1 MHFSTQFSIQ
11 PDFFILFLP
20 NCHICIFLI
29 FFGTCRLTGTEETVR
44 AAMKR
49 LTQGMSDF
57 NKAISSAKI
66 EEEKTKIVSFCDLV
80 DIMVWQSLFQN
91 YVLTFLHLFTIWM
104 FFFAE
109 GRSADCNKDNALI

>member
-1 MHFSTQFSIQ
+1 
-11 PDFFILFLP
+11 
-20 NCHICIFLI
+20 
-29 FFGTCRLTGTEETVR
+29 
-44 AAMKR
+44 MKR